1 MNLPLK
7 KYSSIF
13 WTLVFLILSANTF
26 AQSSYYWTQNFN
38 TESSLLAGAVVGGKA
53 GASAVF
59 YNPALH
65 CVENLATSFFSLKEF
80 RECQATKL

>member
-1 MNLPLK
+1 
-7 KYSSIF
+7 
-13 WTLVFLILSANTF
+13 
-26 AQSSYYWTQNFN
+26 
-38 TESSLLAGAVVGGKA
+38 VVGGKA